1 MPNMGT
7 RLLLSYTF
15 PTPIPLEIQHILTS
29 MYLQVNQEHTW
40 PIISTIF
47 VKTEGLFNVAGN
59 HIHCKTY
66 NISEMPQERDV
77 VGTDHQQQVIT
88 YWIVAIPITFSDFQG
103 HAPVAG
109 LLKCDFFSYNYA
121 AGDKISADMAC
132 HTVSLQ

>member
-1 MPNMGT
+1 
-7 RLLLSYTF
+7 
-15 PTPIPLEIQHILTS
+15 